1 MIYVQSYGCG
11 NFVKVAVQAHIIQGL
26 YNKTFFWIVMVVVV
40 VVVVVFDES
49 VNILFSDSH
58 AASNYKE
65 YNCAWIW
72 FLMSVIWPFL
82 CAQNFGGWF
91 CYFY

>member
-49 VNILFSDSH
+49 VNIFIFWLSCSL
-58 AASNYKE
+58 E
-65 YNCAWIW
+65 
-72 FLMSVIWPFL
+72 L
-82 CAQNFGGWF
+82 
-91 CYFY
+91 